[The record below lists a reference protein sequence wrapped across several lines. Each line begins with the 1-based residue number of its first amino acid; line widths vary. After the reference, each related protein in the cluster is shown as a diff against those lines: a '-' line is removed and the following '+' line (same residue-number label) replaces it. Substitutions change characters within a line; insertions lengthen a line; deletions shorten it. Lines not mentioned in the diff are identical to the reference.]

1 MPKIVDHEERREF
14 LAAISAELIAE
25 QGLERA
31 TIREIAARTGFSRGV
46 IEHYFDDKDHLIDM
60 AVIWV
65 NDRYVRREQRATAGK
80 LGLAALAARIY
91 CALPLDRES
100 VQEWK
105 IRLRFWSEASYHEAM
120 QKTMGGRLKLSR
132 ERFLQDLCE
141 ARERAEIAEGADP
154 ERASDHLVHLISGVS
169 VHALIAPSY
178 YNRRYLKQFAAELVE
193 ELRHGDGALVRRSL

>member
-1 MPKIVDHEERREF
+1 MPKIVDHDERREF

-80 LGLAALAARIY
+80 VGLEALAARIY
-91 CALPLDRES
+91 CALPLDKEA

-105 IRLRFWSEASYHEAM
+105 IRLRFWSEASYHEDM

-132 ERFLQDLCE
+132 ERFFQDLQE
-141 ARERAEIAEGADP
+141 ALGRGEIAAGAEP

-178 YNRRYLKQFAAELVE
+178 YNRRYLKQFALDLVE
-193 ELRHGDGALVRRSL
+193 ELRQGHGALLKRSL